1 MRPFFTVA
9 FAIVSVTGTTAA
21 VRAQDEGIAASRL
34 ESEQLLA
41 EFADCVVSKRSY
53 RAAVAAFERAVPGTP
68 EGAAA
73 AHKAADLSCLNNA
86 AQRKRSRITM
96 RLQPETFRDAL
107 YPALYRRRFPQ
118 APSPAAL
125 SALPPMELA
134 PEFDGDVAALPQGYT
149 ARRSLG
155 DCVARRDPVNAHA
168 MVVAGVGKPA
178 EAAAVAALKPA
189 IAACLPAGTTLRL
202 DLAALRAYTG
212 ESLYK
217 LAVAAA
223 PTPRPA
229 G

>member
-1 MRPFFTVA
+1 MRSISTVTVVA
-9 FAIVSVTGTTAA
+9 VAMISVTTT
-21 VRAQDEGIAASRL
+21 VHAQDEGREASRL

-53 RAAVAAFERAVPGTP
+53 RTAVAAFERAVPGTP

-96 RLQPETFRDAL
+96 RLQPQTFRDAL
-107 YPALYRRRFPQ
+107 YPALYRQRFPQ
-118 APSPAAL
+118 APTPAAL
-125 SALPPMELA
+125 AALPPLELA
-134 PEFDGDVAALPQGYT
+134 PEFDGDIAALPEGYA

-155 DCVARRDPVNAHA
+155 DCVARRDPASAHA

-178 EAAAVAALKPA
+178 EAAAVTALKPA

-202 DLAALRAYTG
+202 NLAALRAYTG

-217 LAVAAA
+217 LAVAATPA
-223 PTPRPA
+223 PPIS
-229 G
+229 